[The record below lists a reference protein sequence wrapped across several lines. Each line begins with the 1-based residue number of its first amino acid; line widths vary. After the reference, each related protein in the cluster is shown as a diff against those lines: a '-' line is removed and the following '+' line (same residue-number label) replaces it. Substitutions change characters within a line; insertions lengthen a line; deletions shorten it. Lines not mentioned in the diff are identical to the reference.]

1 MKKIL
6 FALVALAFVTSLCFA
21 QKDSTAAC
29 KAAPA
34 AIETKTFS
42 GTVEAVSFG
51 GGRKGAKP
59 SIVAVDDKG
68 QKIDF
73 VAKSKATITGK
84 DGKAIDMTD
93 IKKGDKVSVQYTTRS
108 DGINRAKSVKV
119 E

>member
-1 MKKIL
+1 MRKIL
-6 FALVALAFVTSLCFA
+6 FALVAVAFVTSLCFA
-21 QKDSTAAC
+21 QT
-29 KAAPA
+29 
-34 AIETKTFS
+34 IETKTFS

>member
-6 FALVALAFVTSLCFA
+6 FAIVAVAFVTSLCFA
-21 QKDSTAAC
+21 QKDSTAAS

-34 AIETKTFS
+34 VVTKTFS

-59 SIVAVDDKG
+59 SISAVDDKG
-68 QKIDF
+68 QKLDF
-73 VAKSKATITGK
+73 VAKSSAAITGK
-84 DGKAIDMTD
+84 NGKAIDMTD
-93 IKKGDKVSVQYTTRS
+93 IKKGDKVSVAYVTRS
-108 DGINRAKSVKV
+108 DGINRAKSIKV